1 MLSLLVQAP
10 YVSLGLPPHLAK
22 LLSHE
27 QVPSAEVAAH
37 VLLLLNSKDKEAV
50 QNKMEAVQDSMGL
63 ALAKSQLEVKLQ
75 EKKAQHEAVT
85 DRYLRVRGL
94 YSVRGMLGA
103 GFL

>member
-37 VLLLLNSKDKEAV
+37 VLLLLNSKDK
-50 QNKMEAVQDSMGL
+50 DSMGH
-63 ALAKSQLEVKLQ
+63 ALAKSQLETKLQ
-75 EKKAQHEAVT
+75 ERKAQCEAVT
-85 DRYLRVRGL
+85 ERYLRIRGL
-94 YSVRGMLGA
+94 CSVRGMLGA